1 MHHKHLFRWLMS
13 VILLAL
19 ATLSAAVPADR
30 RAAAQGNLLQN
41 PGFEGD
47 YQPFNGDV
55 NRRMASGWAPWN
67 ASRGAGDPTWANIT
81 PQYRRASNPNRVRTG
96 SGAQEFFELFATFN
110 GGIYQRVNVAA
121 GAPLRFSAFL
131 NVWSTTRDNPDQSL
145 EPAAVSLQVGID
157 PTGGT
162 NGTSSTIVWSAP
174 ERFYD
179 EYRQLSV
186 NAVAAAN
193 TITVFIRA
201 IILEPVRHSHVY
213 VDDASLV
220 VTSGALPTSTPVVVL
235 PTATPVAILPTATPE
250 GVLPTVVVQPP
261 SPTPE
266 GFIAS
271 PTPEGTLP
279 RVTNTPGGIFITNT
293 PFFPTPTSDVL
304 SALPG
309 RLNYTVV
316 AGDTLIGIAA
326 RFNSRVDAIVI
337 LNNLNVNAFLRIGQ
351 QLVIPVPL
359 AQPTATQPV
368 LFGTP
373 TAPVDVA
380 ILNGPT
386 VNGIGT
392 YIMQRGDTLEA
403 VARRY
408 RTTVQYLIRLNGI
421 VNPNAL
427 VIGQVLAV
435 PGPGNNPPGV
445 TVAPTVIP
453 GVPIG
458 ARTHVVQPGEN
469 LFRISLR
476 YGTTIN
482 VLMALNGIVNPN
494 RIFVGQVLRLP

>member
-1 MHHKHLFRWLMS
+1 M
-13 VILLAL
+13 
-19 ATLSAAVPADR
+19 
-30 RAAAQGNLLQN
+30 AQGNLLQN

-55 NRRMASGWAPWN
+55 NRRVASGWAPWN
-67 ASRGAGDPTWANIT
+67 ASRSAGDPSWVNIT

-131 NVWSTTRDNPDQSL
+131 NVWSTTRDNPEQSL

-162 NGTSSTIVWSAP
+162 NGTSSNIVWSAP

-186 NAVAAAN
+186 SAVAAAN
-193 TITVFIRA
+193 TVTVFVRA
-201 IILEPVRHSHVY
+201 IVSDPVRRSHVY

-220 VTSGALPTSTPVVVL
+220 VTSGRLPTSTPVIVQ
-235 PTATPVAILPTATPE
+235 PTATPIAMQPTATPE
-250 GVLPTVVVQPP
+250 GVLPTVIVLLP

-293 PFFPTPTSDVL
+293 PFFPTPTPDVL
-304 SALPG
+304 SQLPG

-316 AGDTLIGIAA
+316 AGDTLTGIAA
-326 RFNSRVDAIVI
+326 RFNSRVDAIAI
-337 LNNLNVNAFLRIGQ
+337 LNNLSINAILRIGQ

-359 AQPTATQPV
+359 AQPTAAPPV

-392 YIMQRGDTLEA
+392 YVMQRGDTLEA
-403 VARRY
+403 IARRY
-408 RTTVQYLIRLNGI
+408 RTTVQYLTRLNGI

-435 PGPGNNPPGV
+435 PGPGNNPPGG

-453 GVPIG
+453 DAPIG
-458 ARTHVVQPGEN
+458 VRTHVVQPGEN

-482 VLMALNGIVNPN
+482 ALMALNGIVNPN
-494 RIFVGQVLRLP
+494 RIRAGQVLRLP